1 MKHILESII
10 GRKSASISKSSI
22 SDGDILETRAGVAFV
37 YISEDTWDDN
47 FALVSFPGGA
57 LANPDPNFNFGWVVN
72 KFDYWH
78 DDLTGS
84 ERKFDIVKIYKVD
97 NNQKQAYY
105 TALKIKDQIK
115 RSKILKPYIENII
128 SHTTPVSINK

>member
-1 MKHILESII
+1 MKHIQESII

-37 YISEDTWDDN
+37 YISEDTWDKN
-47 FALVSFPGGA
+47 LSGHFPGGA
-57 LANPDPNFNFGWVVN
+57 LVNPDDPNFDFDSVTN

-84 ERKFDIVKIYKVD
+84 ERHFDIVKIYKVD
-97 NNQKQAYY
+97 NDQKQAYY
-105 TALKIKDQIK
+105 TALKIKVLRIK
-115 RSKILKPYIENII
+115 RSILKSYIENII
-128 SHTTPVSINK
+128 SHATPVSINK